1 MLPLL
6 CRPFL
11 SAVVVSMSWLSA
23 CSDGDA
29 FQKPPLSFPFDTQT
43 AGFKIETDVRLDEY
57 NVYTF
62 DFLFG
67 FKEGDS
73 SDRARV
79 EKLVGSYELNKAG
92 KPVEPGV
99 PISVRVRISALKP
112 SVLESSFE
120 RDFTEHRLHAW
131 SDTYFQ
137 TEIVQLKLKPGT
149 YHLVIENLKDI
160 PELKGTPVTVTMT
173 TDPKSSSIPE

>member
-1 MLPLL
+1 MRPLL
-6 CRPFL
+6 CRPYL
-11 SAVVVSMSWLSA
+11 WAVVVSISWLSA
-23 CSDGDA
+23 CSNSETL
-29 FQKPPLSFPFDTQT
+29 QKPPLSFPFDTQT

-79 EKLVGSYELNKAG
+79 EKLVGSYELDKTG
-92 KPVEPGV
+92 KSLQPGV
-99 PISVRVRISALKP
+99 PISVRVRIRALKP

-120 RDFTEHRLHAW
+120 RDFTEQRLHAW

-149 YHLVIENLKDI
+149 YHLVVENLKNI
-160 PELKGTPVTVTMT
+160 PELKGTPLTVTMT
-173 TDPKSSSIPE
+173 TDPKSSSIPD